1 MRIIVRAKCENC
13 EFVRTGVEIKGKKFT
28 NNAGLSTH
36 KHLQKHPDH
45 VIELSIGKLNG
56 KYIIKN
62 NQFELIE

>member
-1 MRIIVRAKCENC
+1 MSIIVRAQCENC
-13 EFVRTGVEIKGKKFT
+13 KFARYDVKIANDKFT

-45 VIELSIGKLNG
+45 IMKLSIGKWNG